1 MGPLIPYQ
9 IINGDLNLLFAF
21 FIGVAFGYIL
31 EQAGFSSARKLAG
44 VFYGYDF
51 TVLKV
56 FFTAGI
62 TAAVGLYF
70 FRYLGWIDF
79 NMVYINPLYIRAAII
94 GGAVMGLGFVM
105 GGYCPGT
112 SLAAAMIGKIDAMVF
127 IAGMFIGIFL
137 FGLFY
142 PIFEPLHSSHFVG
155 HAFIFDTLGMSQ
167 ALFLFILVLVAIAA
181 FAITQHIENN
191 STRFKELL
199 NAKKLD
205 VRPSMAFLLILAAS
219 AMLLPNQR
227 KSMTRENSIKE
238 MTARLI
244 EENHFVS
251 PLKVAHSLVYDMQD
265 LHLVDVRNADE
276 YRRFHLPGA
285 ANIPIEQLSDNH
297 IRRLLHA
304 PGKTIVFYSN
314 GTTKAEQ
321 AWFFAQR
328 AGYRDIRLLRGGL
341 NELFDVIFAD
351 SETTESCGPDHES
364 TQQFLSTAAEL
375 FKNGVVSRR
384 SGTGKPI
391 PQAPDMELMA
401 AQGGC

>member
-21 FIGVAFGYIL
+21 FIGVGFGYIL

-62 TAAVGLYF
+62 TAALGLYF

-79 NMVYINPLYIRAAII
+79 SMVYINPLYIGSAIV
-94 GGAVMGLGFVM
+94 GGAVMGLGFVL

-112 SLAAAMIGKIDAMVF
+112 SLAAAVIGKVDAMVF

-142 PIFEPLHSSHFVG
+142 PVFEPLHTSHFVG
-155 HAFIFDTLGMSQ
+155 HVFIFDTLGMPQSW
-167 ALFLFILVLVAIAA
+167 FLFILILVALAA
-181 FAITQHIENN
+181 FIITQKIENS
-191 STRFKELL
+191 STLFKDLL

-205 VRPSMAFLLILAAS
+205 VRLPMVFLLILATTAI
-219 AMLLPNQR
+219 LLPDQR
-227 KSMTRENSIKE
+227 TSMTRENSSKE
-238 MTARLI
+238 MTARLV
-244 EENHFVS
+244 EENHYVT

-265 LHLVDVRNADE
+265 LHLVDVRNSDE

-285 ANIPIEQLSDNH
+285 VNLPMEQLSNH
-297 IRRLLHA
+297 HVRRLLNA

-314 GTTKAEQ
+314 GSTKAEQ
-321 AWFFAQR
+321 AWFYAQR
-328 AGYRDIRLLRGGL
+328 AGYGNIRVLKGGL
-341 NELFDVIFAD
+341 NEFFDVVFAGG
-351 SETTESCGPDHES
+351 ETPEAFDPGHEFTER
-364 TQQFLSTAAEL
+364 FISTAAE
-375 FKNGVVSRR
+375 FFRNGELNRR
-384 SGTGKPI
+384 SGAGKTI
-391 PQAPDMELMA
+391 PQAPDLELMA
-401 AQGGC
+401 ADGGC